1 MLARTSSLSVALKV
15 FDFFPLSGGELLSE
29 EPLEDTAPPPPD
41 SSFDGVVTILGM
53 PRSRWW
59 FARFRLAATGK
70 GKFRARPEGWL
81 EIKRM
86 CRGFPTG
93 GSFRRQDKDGF
104 DPNRRCKEIMN
115 GTLSG

>member
-1 MLARTSSLSVALKV
+1 MVDGSPFIHMRARTSSLSVALKV
-15 FDFFPLSGGELLSE
+15 LDFFPLSGGELLSE

-70 GKFRARPEGWL
+70 GGSLR
-81 EIKRM
+81 
-86 CRGFPTG
+86 RG
-93 GSFRRQDKDGF
+93 RKDG
-104 DPNRRCKEIMN
+104 
-115 GTLSG
+115 

>member
-1 MLARTSSLSVALKV
+1 M
-15 FDFFPLSGGELLSE
+15 DFFPLSGGELLSDE

-41 SSFDGVVTILGM
+41 SSFEGVVTILGM

-70 GKFRARPEGWL
+70 GKLRRGRRGGRAREGAEDSRPVVL
-81 EIKRM
+81 FADDRE
-86 CRGFPTG
+86 
-93 GSFRRQDKDGF
+93 GF

-115 GTLSG
+115 GTPSG